1 MKKVLVLIAISLFYW
16 LSCTKTPVDMAN
28 LCVRTYDTLIVS
40 DNFIET
46 DTLSLFKNEKT
57 LDFTLRII
65 NIARQSGDCEVI
77 PLCNNFMTITN
88 RTYKT
93 VTIFYNVVGGTNVMI
108 RPYESKYEVVP
119 TGAIPGSNGACFTVQ
134 DLKKSMKVRYN

>member
-1 MKKVLVLIAISLFYW
+1 MKKVLVLIAISFFYW
-16 LSCTKTPVDMAN
+16 LSCTKTPIDMAN
-28 LCVRTYDTLIVS
+28 PCVRTYDTLIIS

-93 VTIFYNVVGGTNVMI
+93 VTIFYNVIGGTNVMI